1 MTSLA
6 DRWPPGEY
14 QVGIQLIS
22 PPIQTATKDDSAD
35 ATQRFADVHMKRK
48 LQTLVGMQT
57 QEIELLRDELDR
69 LRRRT
74 FPTFTH
80 LEARR
85 AGPRDN

>member
-1 MTSLA
+1 
-6 DRWPPGEY
+6 
-14 QVGIQLIS
+14 
-22 PPIQTATKDDSAD
+22 
-35 ATQRFADVHMKRK
+35 MKRK